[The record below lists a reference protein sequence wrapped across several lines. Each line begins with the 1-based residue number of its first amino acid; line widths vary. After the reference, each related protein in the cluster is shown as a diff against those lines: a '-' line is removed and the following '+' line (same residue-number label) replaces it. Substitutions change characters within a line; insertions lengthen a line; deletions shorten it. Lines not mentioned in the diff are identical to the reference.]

1 MVCTLDLPVAYEEL
15 LPEVPTPRVA
25 ARGRYSPSCV
35 VWHLGVKGAP
45 PPEAAHHNIHFGQQW
60 HDAFDDLLR
69 RGRPMA
75 DPSRFVAVPSLH
87 DRDAAPEGCTSLYV
101 LEPTPNLEVGRLD
114 WPSEGPRLRE
124 RMLTDLQRWG
134 YPTDIVTEEMVTPQ
148 DWLAQGMAA
157 GTPFALAHTFRQTGP
172 FRAKN
177 VDKRVKGLVFAGSST
192 TPGVG
197 IPMVLISGKLA
208 ARRVAE
214 MTR

>member
-1 MVCTLDLPVAYEEL
+1 MVDVCDVPVISG
-15 LPEVPTPRVA
+15 VCDVA
-25 ARGRYSPSCV
+25 G
-35 VWHLGVKGAP
+35 
-45 PPEAAHHNIHFGQQW
+45 
-60 HDAFDDLLR
+60 
-69 RGRPMA
+69 
-75 DPSRFVAVPSLH
+75 
-87 DRDAAPEGCTSLYV
+87 DAAGALVSAPF
-101 LEPTPNLEVGRLD
+101 
-114 WPSEGPRLRE
+114 
-124 RMLTDLQRWG
+124 
-134 YPTDIVTEEMVTPQ
+134 

>member
-1 MVCTLDLPVAYEEL
+1 MP
-15 LPEVPTPRVA
+15 VPTATACPRA
-25 ARGRYSPSCV
+25 
-35 VWHLGVKGAP
+35 
-45 PPEAAHHNIHFGQQW
+45 
-60 HDAFDDLLR
+60 
-69 RGRPMA
+69 
-75 DPSRFVAVPSLH
+75 
-87 DRDAAPEGCTSLYV
+87 
-101 LEPTPNLEVGRLD
+101 
-114 WPSEGPRLRE
+114 
-124 RMLTDLQRWG
+124 TDM
-134 YPTDIVTEEMVTPQ
+134 VTEELVTPQ